1 MANLTEKEIMEKYAL
16 SPEKIEE
23 IKDTI
28 ISVLSYDK
36 APSDKPLAIVVGGQS
51 GAGKTALI
59 EYTSQMSTQRNF
71 VQIDNDFFR
80 GFHPKAEEIK
90 ALYPDFYTAATD
102 QIGLGI
108 TSYIIAHFM
117 GARCEGN
124 DLFKVRKEDC
134 KKLNAR
140 LTEASTSEERKIISI
155 EKRNLI
161 SNIANGEWK
170 DLGLSDDFKSKFEKL
185 DFIYRRSSNKE
196 VKELTYK
203 ELYDLARKII
213 DPYQYNIILHQTLK
227 NNRIADDAIT
237 KFREAGYT
245 VGVRAFAVPYT
256 ESKMSQIERCLG
268 QIDKLGFCRY
278 VRKVDHDAAVQG
290 LPRTVGYIEE
300 SGKYDFIEIFKRGKK
315 IEQPTLVYARIN
327 PETEQATLDALSN
340 CEQASHQDE
349 PFGFASAQDAVE
361 KTRFQ
366 EELRVAKTLDSR
378 IADAESHPC
387 NNPEMQTHIDELKD
401 YFQQFK
407 IEQGLTTTTSAIETK

>member
-1 MANLTEKEIMEKYAL
+1 MAKLTESEIMAKYAL

-23 IKDTI
+23 IKNTI
-28 ISVLSYDK
+28 INVLAYDK
-36 APSDKPLAIVVGGQS
+36 TPSERPLAVVVGGQS

-59 EYTSQMSTQRNF
+59 EYTAQMSSQREF
-71 VQIDNDFFR
+71 VMIDNDFFR
-80 GFHPKAEEIK
+80 GFHPKASEIK
-90 ALYPDFYTAATD
+90 ELYPDLYTAATD

-108 TSYIIAHFM
+108 TS
-117 GARCEGN
+117 
-124 DLFKVRKEDC
+124 D
-134 KKLNAR
+134 
-140 LTEASTSEERKIISI
+140 IISYF
-155 EKRNLI
+155 
-161 SNIANGEWK
+161 K
-170 DLGLSDDFKSKFEKL
+170 D
-185 DFIYRRSSNKE
+185 NH
-196 VKELTYK
+196 
-203 ELYDLARKII
+203 YD
-213 DPYQYNIILHQTLK
+213 IILHQTLK

-278 VRKVDHDAAVQG
+278 VRKVDHDAAVEG
-290 LPRTVGYIEE
+290 LPKTVGYIEQ

-315 IEQPTLVYARIN
+315 IEQPTLVYAKIN
-327 PETEQATLDALSN
+327 PETETETLEALSN

-349 PFGFASAQDAVE
+349 PFGFAGAQDAVE

-407 IEQGLTTTTSAIETK
+407 IEQGLPATPATSADLK

>member
-36 APSDKPLAIVVGGQS
+36 TPSDKPLAIVVGGQS

-59 EYTSQMSTQRNF
+59 NYTAQMSTQRNF

-140 LTEASTSEERKIISI
+140 LKEASTSEEKKIISI

-185 DFIYRRSSNKE
+185 DFIYRRSSNEE

-203 ELYDLARKII
+203 ELYDLARSII

-268 QIDKLGFCRY
+268 QIEKLGFCRY
-278 VRKVDHDAAVQG
+278 VRKVDHDAAVEG
-290 LPRTVGYIEE
+290 LPKTVGYIEQT
-300 SGKYDFIEIFKRGKK
+300 GKYDFLEIFKRNNKDISK
-315 IEQPTLVYARIN
+315 PTLVYSSFN
-327 PETEQATLDALSN
+327 PETIQTTTEVLAD
-340 CEQASHQDE
+340 CEEVSHEDE
-349 PFGFASAQDAVE
+349 PFGFSSAQEAVE
-361 KTRFQ
+361 KTRAQ
-366 EELRVAKTLDSR
+366 EELKVAKTLDER
-378 IADAESHPC
+378 IHAAETSPY
-387 NNPEMQTHIDELKD
+387 NNPEMQTHIDELKL
-401 YFQQFK
+401 YHAEFK
-407 IEQGLTTTTSAIETK
+407 MDHGMISMEQPNE